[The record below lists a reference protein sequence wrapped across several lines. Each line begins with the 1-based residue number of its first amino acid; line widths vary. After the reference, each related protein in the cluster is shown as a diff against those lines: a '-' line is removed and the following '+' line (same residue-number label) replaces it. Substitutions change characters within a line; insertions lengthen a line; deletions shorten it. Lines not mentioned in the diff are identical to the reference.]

1 MDSANRSFVIRWGG
15 LAVMG
20 GGGGATAVAGARADA
35 GVRGWGGRGSGC
47 IR

>member
-1 MDSANRSFVIRWGG
+1 MEVIRRGG

-35 GVRGWGGRGSGC
+35 TAVAERAVAERVDEG
-47 IR
+47 